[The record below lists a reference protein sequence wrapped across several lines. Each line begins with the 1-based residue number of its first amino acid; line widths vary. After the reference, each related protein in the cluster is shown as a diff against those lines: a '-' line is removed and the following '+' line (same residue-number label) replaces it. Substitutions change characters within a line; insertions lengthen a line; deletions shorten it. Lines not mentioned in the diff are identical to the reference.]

1 MLICYVFHQFV
12 LTESREQMI
21 FQDMPLCSPY
31 RVLVRFEPR
40 IRVGVR
46 RASLVAVSDSI

>member
-21 FQDMPLCSPY
+21 FQDTPLCSPY